1 MHDNGGPLRLCGEVV
16 PERGH
21 ICAFFD
27 SDEEKYATLAPFF
40 TGALEA
46 GDRVVNVVEQSARA
60 PHLTALRDRGVPVD
74 HALASGRLTVDSA
87 EDMYMRDGE
96 LQLDAVLDMVR
107 DAIADAS
114 REHSCIRTCG
124 EMNWIGRSPET
135 LRQALEYEAKVNYLL
150 PGGACTLLCVYRTA
164 DLPSGVVSD
173 ILATHE
179 YAIIN
184 GRLRRNPYFV
194 TPDDFLAMLHSRT
207 LLAPQGHGNV
217 PPRPA

>member
-1 MHDNGGPLRLCGEVV
+1 
-16 PERGH
+16 
-21 ICAFFD
+21 
-27 SDEEKYATLAPFF
+27 
-40 TGALEA
+40 
-46 GDRVVNVVEQSARA
+46 
-60 PHLTALRDRGVPVD
+60 
-74 HALASGRLTVDSA
+74 
-87 EDMYMRDGE
+87 
-96 LQLDAVLDMVR
+96 
-107 DAIADAS
+107 
-114 REHSCIRTCG
+114 
-124 EMNWIGRSPET
+124 MNWIGRSPET

-150 PGGACTLLCVYRTA
+150 PGGACTLLCVYRTG